1 MRNADCPRGRA
12 TPFPEVN
19 FATFQV
25 GRNGIPSGRSATPS
39 YNTTRIQTSLLPRVA
54 VMSVFSGLF
63 IAAVVGFTLA
73 AAISDLKT
81 RRLPNWL
88 NVSALVAAIVVHTA
102 MNGLTGLGFSLLGF
116 ATGFGIL
123 FVLWLIG
130 GGGGGDVKL
139 MGAVGAW
146 LGAALTLKVFLLSA
160 VLIAILCFAVLIGAF
175 VRYGFSYVKER
186 YLASG
191 RSNDS
196 SRRRDLKKQRQ
207 RYRVMPY
214 AVPVALSTWLI
225 LAVAW
230 RTSTL
235 PL

>member
-1 MRNADCPRGRA
+1 
-12 TPFPEVN
+12 
-19 FATFQV
+19 
-25 GRNGIPSGRSATPS
+25 
-39 YNTTRIQTSLLPRVA
+39 
-54 VMSVFSGLF
+54 MSVFSGLF

-88 NVSALVAAIVVHTA
+88 NVSAFAAAVIVHTVF
-102 MNGLTGLGFSLLGF
+102 NGLTGLGFSLLGF

-146 LGAALTLKVFLLSA
+146 LGAALTLKVFLVSA

-175 VRYGFSYVKER
+175 VRYGFSYVKDR

-191 RSNDS
+191 QSNDS
-196 SRRRDLKKQRQ
+196 SRRRNLKKQRQ

-214 AVPVALSTWLI
+214 AVPVALSTWLV

-230 RTSTL
+230 TTSTL